1 MVKFDTP
8 SFLCYIVLSWRN
20 FFSILIVICFE
31 KLFIAIFM
39 TKTPQNSFTT
49 SVLRGFCPF
58 FQQNYYVF
66 LYLDSFFT
74 NGIKDFFIILKSHDV
89 FYISFFVYKK
99 KWINYVYI
107 PDYKKVFYSVI
118 FSYIEFRIFTSILI
132 CLLNIPYVISAFK
145 SKKDFPSGT
154 SLYALKAA
162 AKALFS

>member
-1 MVKFDTP
+1 MF
-8 SFLCYIVLSWRN
+8 
-20 FFSILIVICFE
+20 
-31 KLFIAIFM
+31 
-39 TKTPQNSFTT
+39 
-49 SVLRGFCPF
+49 
-58 FQQNYYVF
+58 F
-66 LYLDSFFT
+66 LYLVSFFT

-99 KWINYVYI
+99 KNESIMFI
-107 PDYKKVFYSVI
+107 FQTTKKFFYSVI

-162 AKALFS
+162 AKAVFS

>member
-99 KWINYVYI
+99 KMNQLCL
-107 PDYKKVFYSVI
+107 YSRLQKSFFTVW
-118 FSYIEFRIFTSILI
+118 SLVTLNSEFLLLL